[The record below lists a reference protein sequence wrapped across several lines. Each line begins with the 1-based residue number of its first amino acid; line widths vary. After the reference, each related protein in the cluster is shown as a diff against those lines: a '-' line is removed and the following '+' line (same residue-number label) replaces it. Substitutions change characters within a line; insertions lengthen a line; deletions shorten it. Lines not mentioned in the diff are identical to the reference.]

1 MGLLSFHYHET
12 PADCVLVADTAGLLE
27 ITEFRLFQLAF
38 GEWYGRKIRD
48 YEAEDYFT
56 AFMYFDR
63 VPFWV
68 RRFCYKILDLQKAGK
83 LNPCDFGIV
92 PQHFEYRLLRW
103 AVRGVTLMLAVFIVL
118 LFLANTAAD
127 LMPFL
132 NECYFPPC
140 Y

>member
-1 MGLLSFHYHET
+1 MGWISFQYEDM
-12 PADCVLVADTAGLLE
+12 PADCVLVANTAGLLE

-38 GEWYGRKIRD
+38 GDWYGREIRD

-56 AFMYFDR
+56 AFMYYDR

-68 RRFCYKILDLQKAGK
+68 RRFCHKIQDLREEGH
-83 LNPCDFGIV
+83 LEPGNFGIK
-92 PQHFEYRLLRW
+92 PERFEYRLLRW
-103 AVRGVTLMLAVFIVL
+103 AVAAVSIMFASLVIL
-118 LFLANTAAD
+118 IFLANTAVD

-132 NECYFPPC
+132 KECYFPPC

>member
-1 MGLLSFHYHET
+1 MGWISFQYEDM
-12 PADCVLVADTAGLLE
+12 PQDCVLVANTAGLLE

-38 GEWYGRKIRD
+38 GEWYGREIRD

-56 AFMYFDR
+56 TFMYFDR

-68 RRFCYKILDLQKAGK
+68 RRFCHKIQNLHEAGN
-83 LNPCDFGIV
+83 LNPRDFGIK
-92 PQHFEYRLLRW
+92 PKRFEYGLLRW
-103 AVRGVTLMLAVFIVL
+103 AITAVSIMVATLVVL
-118 LFLANTAAD
+118 IFLANTAVD

-132 NECYFPPC
+132 KECYFPPC

>member
-1 MGLLSFHYHET
+1 MGWISFQYDDT
-12 PADCVLVADTAGLLE
+12 PADCVLVAETAGLLE

-38 GEWYGRKIRD
+38 KEWYGREIRD

-56 AFMYFDR
+56 DFMYFDR

-68 RRFCYKILDLQKAGK
+68 RRFCHRIQNLHEVGR
-83 LNPCDFGIV
+83 LNPRDYGIM
-92 PQHFEYRLLRW
+92 PEQFEYRLLRW
-103 AVRGVTLMLAVFIVL
+103 AVRGVTVLLAVFIML
-118 LFLANTAAD
+118 LFLANTVGD

-132 NECYFPPC
+132 KECYFPPC

>member
-1 MGLLSFHYHET
+1 MGWISCHYDET
-12 PADCVLVADTAGLLE
+12 PVDCVLVANIAGLLE
-27 ITEFRLFQLAF
+27 ITEFRVFQLAF

-56 AFMYFDR
+56 AFMYHDR

-68 RRFCYKILDLQKAGK
+68 RRFCHKVQNLHDAGT
-83 LNPCDFGIV
+83 LNPLDFGIK
-92 PQHFEYRLLRW
+92 PKRFENSLLWW
-103 AVRGVTLMLAVFIVL
+103 AVRGVTVMLAALIIL
-118 LFLANTAAD
+118 LFLANAAVD

-132 NECYFPPC
+132 KECYFPPC

>member
-1 MGLLSFHYHET
+1 MGWISFQYEDM
-12 PADCVLVADTAGLLE
+12 PQDCVLVANTAGLLE

-38 GEWYGRKIRD
+38 GEWYGREIRD

-56 AFMYFDR
+56 TFMYFDR

-68 RRFCYKILDLQKAGK
+68 RRFCHKIQNLHEAGN
-83 LNPCDFGIV
+83 LNPRDFGIK
-92 PQHFEYRLLRW
+92 PKRFEYGLLRW
-103 AVRGVTLMLAVFIVL
+103 AITAVSIMFATLVVLIFMANNAV
-118 LFLANTAAD
+118 D

-132 NECYFPPC
+132 KECYFPPC